1 MSTKQGTRY
10 TEQNILNESFDK
22 DFGVLAVSLLGY
34 DPISDTVKRITLDA
48 LNYYATNDVDTPDT
62 NTTYEGLEDAG
73 GGWQIVKIVKTGT
86 ALANRFA
93 TNKNNSTYT
102 SYSTAWTDR
111 ASLDYDYYSVAF

>member
-62 NTTYEGLEDAG
+62 NTTYEGLEDSG